1 MIRIVTLAALAALV
15 ALPAS
20 AQTIRVATAGKTTAQ
35 LHKDIASAA
44 RQICREELYGAN
56 TSVGV
61 IEACVRVVVDATLAD
76 PQNAAIASLKPVR
89 MAQR

>member
-1 MIRIVTLAALAALV
+1 MIRIATLAALAAVV

-20 AQTIRVATAGKTTAQ
+20 AEIRVSTAGKTAVQ
-35 LHKDIASAA
+35 IRKDISSAA

-61 IEACVRVVVDATLAD
+61 IEACVRAVVDETLAD
-76 PQNAAIASLKPVR
+76 PQNAAIASLKPVKL
-89 MAQR
+89 AQR